1 MKIFRTLAFLTVV
14 ATVVAVATAA
24 TAIIQESQFDAY
36 LTEEEAISSFQVIL
50 DGIHDRETIEI
61 QKKEAAAE
69 SNSNSNSKGGEDSAA
84 DVKKKGSQ
92 ALDVDVLTAEE
103 KAKWKN
109 DYCKKDIIASIGKG
123 RWQLSE
129 KLIVSCL
136 SRGYKVSSPIYK
148 ISGYIRKKLTQMQ
161 NLMSFKPEKTLKA
174 ISPAL
179 QWGQS
184 ADYVFINVKFGKY
197 KCSFL
202 PYHVAQLSLASGD
215 TN

>member
-1 MKIFRTLAFLTVV
+1 M
-14 ATVVAVATAA
+14 
-24 TAIIQESQFDAY
+24 
-36 LTEEEAISSFQVIL
+36 

-69 SNSNSNSKGGEDSAA
+69 SDSNSNSKGEDSA

-103 KAKWKN
+103 GQNGKH
-109 DYCKKDIIASIGKG
+109 YCKKDIIASIGKG
-123 RWQLSE
+123 RWRLSE

-174 ISPAL
+174 ISGVTV
-179 QWGQS
+179 GQS
-184 ADYVFINVKFGKY
+184 ATMY
-197 KCSFL
+197 L
-202 PYHVAQLSLASGD
+202 
-215 TN
+215 